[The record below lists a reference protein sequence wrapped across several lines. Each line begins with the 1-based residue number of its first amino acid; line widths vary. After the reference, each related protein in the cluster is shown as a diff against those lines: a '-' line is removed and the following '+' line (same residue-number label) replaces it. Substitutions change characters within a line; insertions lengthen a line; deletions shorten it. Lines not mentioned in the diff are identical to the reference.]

1 MIEVFALI
9 SFLGAIF
16 AVIYSVKAKQE
27 IDLVRDKI
35 EALGDWQELVSM
47 MNNLTGEIDL
57 KLQEVQDR
65 LKESDQNISKTS
77 EEVQRLLKSLAERS
91 READAALQNLERY
104 TESIS
109 KPGAIEKYRVKEIEG
124 YIELGMNKEEI
135 AEKLQVPLG
144 EVELLMKLHLKK

>member
-27 IDLVRDKI
+27 IDLVRDRI
-35 EALGDWQELVSM
+35 AALGDWQELVSM
-47 MNNLTGEIDL
+47 MNNLTGEVDL

-91 READAALQNLERY
+91 READAALQNL
-104 TESIS
+104 
-109 KPGAIEKYRVKEIEG
+109 
-124 YIELGMNKEEI
+124 
-135 AEKLQVPLG
+135 
-144 EVELLMKLHLKK
+144 